1 MKNLMN
7 NPDIIMK
14 PTDKGGGLVLMDK
27 SYYRDSLA
35 IKRQLD
41 SNVYQELSLDSDK
54 RVFKKLKSLVE
65 KYRGNLTKRKVIYLT
80 KFQWQ
85 SSHIY
90 CTPKVHKCITIQ
102 EAITLLIDDYI
113 EVFQPEHLKRRT
125 IISGPESSTQRL
137 SCLME
142 NLLKPI
148 DPYLT
153 TYVKDDWDFLRFLPS
168 SLNFDSVLYS
178 CDIENLYT
186 SIPFDR
192 SIEAID
198 YLITRKR
205 NLIPEGL
212 MKEFIIDSIKFC
224 FKE

>member
-148 DPYLT
+148 DPCLT